1 MIIKSIVPVG
11 IAAPL
16 IGPIKMAKSQHTSA
30 KSMLV
35 RIEDT
40 DGNTGWG
47 EASEAP
53 MMNGETVPGMIAAVL
68 YLVPLLEGL
77 EIPDPQIFV
86 DIVTPMILGNHG
98 AIAALDIAIYDLV
111 GKRDR
116 LPVYELLGGKKRD
129 HVSALWMLAANEIEK
144 DTLTARRKAQEGFSA
159 FKIKA
164 GINAISDDLDRCRAV
179 RKVVGTFPR
188 ISADANMG
196 LTFEDAIEFAQ
207 AAQSAGIDFIEQP
220 IDSNDLSGMAH
231 INAAAGPAGVCA
243 DEGIRSLSD
252 ITRHFETKAATGVG
266 LKAIKLGGLTRM
278 LEAANCANDLALHV
292 NIAGKVAET
301 AVASAAIIHLAVAA
315 PQVDWDI
322 SVTCQYVARDVADN
336 PPTAVDGKLHVQDA
350 PGLGIRIDEQAI
362 EGMII

>member
-16 IGPIKMAKSQHTSA
+16 IEPIKMAKSQHTSA
-30 KSMLV
+30 RSMLV

-77 EIPDPQIFV
+77 EIPDPRMFV
-86 DIVTPMILGNHG
+86 DIVTPMIVGNYG

-111 GKRDR
+111 GNRDR

-129 HVSALWMLAANEIEK
+129 HVPALWMLAANEIGK
-144 DTLTARRKAQEGFSA
+144 DALTAKRKTEEGFSA

-164 GINAISDDLDRCRAV
+164 GINAISSDLDRCRAV
-179 RKVVGTFPR
+179 RKAVGTFPR

-196 LTFEDAIEFAQ
+196 FSLEDAVEFAQ

-220 IDSNDLSGMAH
+220 IDSKDLSGMAH
-231 INAAAGPAGVCA
+231 ITAAAGPTGVCA

-278 LEAANCANDLALHV
+278 LEAANSANAFNLHV

-301 AVASAAIIHLAVAA
+301 AIASAAIIHLAVAV

-322 SVTCQYVARDVADN
+322 SITCQYVAKDVAEN
-336 PPTAVDGKLHVQDA
+336 PPIAVNGKLVVQDA
-350 PGLGIRIDEQAI
+350 PGLGLRIDEQAI
-362 EGMII
+362 EEMII